1 MRDRSWQTFSA
12 SCILLICESQIGAT
26 LVTTARPTIYVSRL
40 LPDPVMAIVRERFQ
54 LVHDPHDALPTPPL
68 LREGLCRAD
77 MAIVTLGDRID
88 SETIQ
93 AATRLKILANYAVGY
108 NNIDLA
114 AARQRGLIVTNT
126 PDVLTDATADLT
138 WALILATARR
148 IVEGDA
154 LVRSAQ
160 WTGWSPT
167 QLLGTEVTGK
177 TLGIIG
183 MGRIGQAV
191 AQRAVGFRMP
201 VRYHTSQLKA
211 ISSLPREWEYRSLR
225 NLLAEVDFATMH
237 VPLTP
242 ATHHLIG
249 MRELAWMRPTAFII
263 NTARGPI
270 VDEAALVDALKRRI
284 IAGAGLDVYE
294 QEPAIHPALA
304 QLKQVV
310 LLPHLGSATLQA
322 RVQMGLV
329 CLENI
334 QAVLEGR
341 PAPNQIR

>member
-1 MRDRSWQTFSA
+1 MISTRP
-12 SCILLICESQIGAT
+12 ILYL
-26 LVTTARPTIYVSRL
+26 SRL
-40 LPDPVMAIVRERFQ
+40 FPDPVMAIARERFQ
-54 LVHDPHDALPTPPL
+54 LVQEPGDASPSPST
-68 LREGLCRAD
+68 LRAGLCQAD
-77 MAIVTLGDRID
+77 AAIVTLGDRID
-88 SETIQ
+88 AEAIY

-114 AARQRGLIVTNT
+114 AARQRRLVVTNT

-148 IVEGDA
+148 VVEGDT
-154 LVRSAQ
+154 LVRSGC
-160 WTGWSPT
+160 WTGWRPT
-167 QLLGTEVTGK
+167 QLLGGEVTGN

-191 AQRAVGFRMP
+191 AHRAAGFRVP
-201 VRYHTSQLKA
+201 VRYHTRQLKA
-211 ISSLPREWEYRSLR
+211 ISSLPGEWEYRSLR
-225 NLLAEVDFATMH
+225 DLLGEAGIITIH

-242 ATHHLIG
+242 NTHHLIG
-249 MRELAWMRPTAFII
+249 ARELGWMRKTAIVI

-270 VDEAALVDALKRRI
+270 VDEAALVEALKTGI

-294 QEPAIHPALA
+294 EEPALHPMLG

-310 LLPHLGSATLQA
+310 LLPHLGSATL
-322 RVQMGLV
+322 RTRIQMGLV

-341 PAPNQIR
+341 PAPNQVD

>member
-1 MRDRSWQTFSA
+1 MADTPP
-12 SCILLICESQIGAT
+12 ILYL
-26 LVTTARPTIYVSRL
+26 SRL

-54 LVHDPHDALPTPPL
+54 LVQDPHDALPAPSA
-68 LREGLCRAD
+68 LREGLCQAD
-77 MAIVTLGDRID
+77 AAIVTLGDFID
-88 SETIQ
+88 AETIR

-114 AARQRGLIVTNT
+114 AARARGLIVTNT

-138 WALILATARR
+138 WALLLATARR

-154 LVRSAQ
+154 LVRSGR

-167 QLLGTEVTGK
+167 QLLGAEVSGK

-191 AQRAVGFRMP
+191 AHRAVGFRMP
-201 VRYHTSQLKA
+201 VRYHTRQLMA
-211 ISSLPREWEYRSLR
+211 TASLPREWEYRSLQDI
-225 NLLAEVDFATMH
+225 LGEADVVTIH

-242 ATHHLIG
+242 GTHHLIG
-249 MRELAWMRPTAFII
+249 ARELAWMRPTAFVI

-270 VDEAALVDALKRRI
+270 VDEGALVDALKTGI

-294 QEPAIHPALA
+294 QEPAIHSALA

-310 LLPHLGSATLQA
+310 LLPHLGSATVHA

-341 PAPNQIR
+341 PAPNQIS

>member
-1 MRDRSWQTFSA
+1 MADTPP
-12 SCILLICESQIGAT
+12 T
-26 LVTTARPTIYVSRL
+26 LYLSRL

-54 LVHDPHDALPTPPL
+54 LVQDPHDALPAPSA
-68 LREGLCRAD
+68 LREGLCQAD
-77 MAIVTLGDRID
+77 AAIVTLGDFID
-88 SETIQ
+88 AETIR

-114 AARQRGLIVTNT
+114 AARARGLIVTNT

-138 WALILATARR
+138 WALLLATARR

-154 LVRSAQ
+154 LVRSGR

-167 QLLGTEVTGK
+167 QLLGAEVSGK

-191 AQRAVGFRMP
+191 AHRAVGFRMP
-201 VRYHTSQLKA
+201 VRYHTRQLMA
-211 ISSLPREWEYRSLR
+211 TASLPREWEYRSLQDI
-225 NLLAEVDFATMH
+225 LGEADVVTIH

-249 MRELAWMRPTAFII
+249 ARELAWMRPTAFVI

-270 VDEAALVDALKRRI
+270 VDEGALVDALKTGI

-294 QEPAIHPALA
+294 QEPAIRSALA

-310 LLPHLGSATLQA
+310 LLPHLGSATVHA

-334 QAVLEGR
+334 QAVLDGR
-341 PAPNQIR
+341 PAPNQIS

>member
-1 MRDRSWQTFSA
+1 MADTPP
-12 SCILLICESQIGAT
+12 T
-26 LVTTARPTIYVSRL
+26 LYLSRL
-40 LPDPVMAIVRERFQ
+40 LPDPVMVIVRERFQ
-54 LVHDPHDALPTPPL
+54 LVQEPLDALPAPL
-68 LREGLCRAD
+68 ALCEGLCQAD
-77 MAIVTLGDRID
+77 AAIITLGDFID
-88 SETIQ
+88 AETIR

-114 AARQRGLIVTNT
+114 AARARGLIVTNT

-138 WALILATARR
+138 WALLLATARR

-154 LVRSAQ
+154 LVRSGR

-167 QLLGTEVTGK
+167 QLLGAEVSGK

-191 AQRAVGFRMP
+191 AHRAVGFRMP
-201 VRYHTSQLKA
+201 VRYHTRQLMA
-211 ISSLPREWEYRSLR
+211 TASLPREWEYRSLQDI
-225 NLLAEVDFATMH
+225 LGEADVVTIH

-249 MRELAWMRPTAFII
+249 ARELVWMRPTAFVI

-270 VDEAALVDALKRRI
+270 VDEGALVDALKTGI

-294 QEPAIHPALA
+294 QEPTIHSTLA

-310 LLPHLGSATLQA
+310 LLPHLGSATVHA

-334 QAVLEGR
+334 QAVLDGR
-341 PAPNQIR
+341 PALNQVT

>member
-1 MRDRSWQTFSA
+1 MTD
-12 SCILLICESQIGAT
+12 
-26 LVTTARPTIYVSRL
+26 ARPTLYLSRL
-40 LPDPVMAIVRERFQ
+40 LPDPVMAIVRERFR
-54 LVHDPHDALPTPPL
+54 LVQEPL
-68 LREGLCRAD
+68 DTFPSPSALREGLCRSDA
-77 MAIVTLGDRID
+77 AIVTLGDRID
-88 SETIQ
+88 AEAIH

-114 AARQRGLIVTNT
+114 AARQHGLIVTNT

-138 WALILATARR
+138 WGLILATARR

-154 LVRSAQ
+154 LVRSGR
-160 WTGWSPT
+160 WPGWSPT
-167 QLLGTEVTGK
+167 QLLGAEVSGK

-191 AQRAVGFRMP
+191 ARRAMGFRMP
-201 VRYHTSQLKA
+201 VRYHSRQPIA
-211 ISSLPREWEYRSLR
+211 PSSHPHEWEYRSLQE
-225 NLLAEVDFATMH
+225 LLSEADVVTIH

-249 MRELAWMRPTAFII
+249 ARELVWMRPTAFLI

-270 VDEAALVDALKRRI
+270 IDEGALVDALKTGV

-294 QEPAIHPALA
+294 QEPAVHSRLA

-310 LLPHLGSATLQA
+310 LLPHLGSATLHA

-334 QAVLEGR
+334 QAVLDGH
-341 PAPNQIR
+341 PALNRIP

>member
-1 MRDRSWQTFSA
+1 
-12 SCILLICESQIGAT
+12 
-26 LVTTARPTIYVSRL
+26 VTDTRPTLYLSRL
-40 LPDPVMAIVRERFQ
+40 LPDPVMAIVRKRFQ
-54 LVHDPHDALPTPPL
+54 LVQDPLDALPAPSA
-68 LREGLCRAD
+68 LREGLCQAD
-77 MAIVTLGDRID
+77 AAIVTLADRID
-88 SETIQ
+88 AETIH

-114 AARQRGLIVTNT
+114 AAQQRGLIVTNT

-138 WALILATARR
+138 WALLLATARR
-148 IVEGDA
+148 VVEGDA
-154 LVRSAQ
+154 LVRSGR

-167 QLLGTEVTGK
+167 QLLGAEVSGK

-191 AQRAVGFRMP
+191 AHRAVGFRMP
-201 VRYHTSQLKA
+201 VRYHTRQPMA
-211 ISSLPREWEYRSLR
+211 TSSLPREWEFRSLR
-225 NLLAEVDFATMH
+225 DLLGESDVVTIH

-249 MRELAWMRPTAFII
+249 ARELGWMRSTAFVI

-270 VDEAALVDALKRRI
+270 INEGALVDALKTGI

-294 QEPAIHPALA
+294 QEPALHPALA

-310 LLPHLGSATLQA
+310 LLPHLGSATLHA

-334 QAVLEGR
+334 QAVFNGR
-341 PAPNQIR
+341 PAPNHVH

>member
-1 MRDRSWQTFSA
+1 MTDT
-12 SCILLICESQIGAT
+12 
-26 LVTTARPTIYVSRL
+26 RPTLYLSRL
-40 LPDPVMAIVRERFQ
+40 LPDPVMAIVRDRFQ
-54 LVHDPHDALPTPPL
+54 LVQEPLDALPTPST
-68 LREGLCRAD
+68 LRERLCQAD
-77 MAIVTLGDRID
+77 AAIVTLGDRID
-88 SETIQ
+88 AETIHS
-93 AATRLKILANYAVGY
+93 AIRLKILANYAVGY

-138 WALILATARR
+138 WALLLATARR
-148 IVEGDA
+148 IVEGDS
-154 LVRSAQ
+154 LVRSGR

-167 QLLGTEVTGK
+167 QLLGAEVSGK

-201 VRYHTSQLKA
+201 VRYHARQLMA
-211 ISSLPREWEYRSLR
+211 TPSLSREWEHRSLQD
-225 NLLAEVDFATMH
+225 LLGEADVVTIH
-237 VPLTP
+237 VPLSP
-242 ATHHLIG
+242 STHHLIG
-249 MRELAWMRPTAFII
+249 ARELAWMRPTAFLI
-263 NTARGPI
+263 NTARGPL
-270 VDEAALVDALKRRI
+270 VDEGALVDAIKKGI

-294 QEPAIHPALA
+294 QEPALHSALA

-310 LLPHLGSATLQA
+310 LLPHLGSATLHA

-334 QAVLEGR
+334 QAVLNGR
-341 PAPNQIR
+341 PAPNHVH

>member
-1 MRDRSWQTFSA
+1 
-12 SCILLICESQIGAT
+12 
-26 LVTTARPTIYVSRL
+26 VTDTRPTLYLSRL
-40 LPDPVMAIVRERFQ
+40 LPDPVMAIIRELFQ
-54 LVHDPHDALPTPPL
+54 LVQEPLDALPAPSA
-68 LREGLCRAD
+68 LREGLCQAD
-77 MAIVTLGDRID
+77 AAIVTLGDRID
-88 SETIQ
+88 AETIH

-108 NNIDLA
+108 NNIDLM

-148 IVEGDA
+148 IVEGDV
-154 LVRSAQ
+154 LIRSGH

-167 QLLGTEVTGK
+167 QLLGAEVSGK

-191 AQRAVGFRMP
+191 AGRAMGFRMP
-201 VRYHTSQLKA
+201 VRYCSHQPIA
-211 ISSLPREWEYRSLR
+211 PSSLPREWEYRSLQG
-225 NLLAEVDFATMH
+225 LLSEADVVTIH

-242 ATHHLIG
+242 ATYHLIG
-249 MRELAWMRPTAFII
+249 AQELAWMRPTAFLI

-270 VDEAALVDALKRRI
+270 IDEGALVNALKTSV

-294 QEPAIHPALA
+294 QEPAMHSGLA

-310 LLPHLGSATLQA
+310 LLPHLGSATLHA

-334 QAVLEGR
+334 QAVLAGH
-341 PAPNQIR
+341 PALNRIP

>member
-1 MRDRSWQTFSA
+1 MTDT
-12 SCILLICESQIGAT
+12 
-26 LVTTARPTIYVSRL
+26 RPTLYLSRL
-40 LPDPVMAIVRERFQ
+40 LPDPIMAIVRERFQ
-54 LVHDPHDALPTPPL
+54 LAQEPLDVLPAPSA

-77 MAIVTLGDRID
+77 AAIVTLGDRID
-88 SETIQ
+88 AEIIH
-93 AATRLKILANYAVGY
+93 AAARLKILANYAVGY

-138 WALILATARR
+138 WTLILATARR
-148 IVEGDA
+148 VVEGDA
-154 LVRSAQ
+154 LVRSGR

-167 QLLGTEVTGK
+167 ELLGAEISGK

-191 AQRAVGFRMP
+191 AHRAVGFRMP
-201 VRYHTSQLKA
+201 VRYHTSRPQA
-211 ISSLPREWEYRSLR
+211 NSSLPLEWEYRSLQD
-225 NLLAEVDFATMH
+225 LLREADIVTIHA
-237 VPLTP
+237 PLTP
-242 ATHHLIG
+242 ASHHLIG
-249 MRELAWMRPTAFII
+249 TRELSWMRSTAFLI

-270 VDEAALVDALKRRI
+270 VDEGALVTALKAGV

-294 QEPAIHPALA
+294 EEPALHPTLA

-310 LLPHLGSATLQA
+310 LLPHLGSATVHA

-329 CLENI
+329 CLKNI
-334 QAVLEGR
+334 QAVLDGR
-341 PAPNQIR
+341 PAPNQLH

>member
-1 MRDRSWQTFSA
+1 
-12 SCILLICESQIGAT
+12 
-26 LVTTARPTIYVSRL
+26 VTNTRPTLYLSRL

-54 LVHDPHDALPTPPL
+54 LVQEPLDALPAPSA
-68 LREGLCRAD
+68 LREGLRQAD
-77 MAIVTLGDRID
+77 AAIVTLGDPID
-88 SETIQ
+88 AETIRT
-93 AATRLKILANYAVGY
+93 ATRLKVLANYAVGY

-114 AARQRGLIVTNT
+114 AARQRDLIVTNT

-138 WALILATARR
+138 WALLLATARR
-148 IVEGDA
+148 VVEGDA
-154 LVRSAQ
+154 LVRSGK

-167 QLLGTEVTGK
+167 QLLGSEVTGK

-191 AQRAVGFRMP
+191 ARRAAGFRMR
-201 VRYHTSQLKA
+201 VRYHTGQPLA
-211 ISSLPREWEYRSLR
+211 TSSLPHEWEHRSLR
-225 NLLAEVDFATMH
+225 DILGEADIVTIH
-237 VPLTP
+237 TPLTP

-249 MRELAWMRPTAFII
+249 AQELAWMRPTAFVI

-270 VDEAALVDALKRRI
+270 IDEGALVDALKTGI

-294 QEPAIHPALA
+294 QEPALHPALA

-310 LLPHLGSATLQA
+310 LLPHIGSATLHA

-329 CLENI
+329 CLKNI
-334 QAVLEGR
+334 QAVLDGR
-341 PAPNQIR
+341 PAPNHVH

>member
-1 MRDRSWQTFSA
+1 
-12 SCILLICESQIGAT
+12 
-26 LVTTARPTIYVSRL
+26 VTDTRPTLYLSRL

-54 LVHDPHDALPTPPL
+54 MVQDPHDALPAPST
-68 LREGLCRAD
+68 LREGLCQAD
-77 MAIVTLGDRID
+77 AAIVTLGDRID
-88 SETIQ
+88 AETIH

-138 WALILATARR
+138 WALLLATARR
-148 IVEGDA
+148 LVEGDA
-154 LVRSAQ
+154 LVRSGR

-167 QLLGTEVTGK
+167 QLLGAEVSGK

-191 AQRAVGFRMP
+191 AQRAAGFRMP
-201 VRYHTSQLKA
+201 VRYHTRHPLA
-211 ISSLPREWEYRSLR
+211 TSSLSREWAHRSLR
-225 NLLAEVDFATMH
+225 DLLGEADVVTIH

-242 ATHHLIG
+242 ATQHLIG
-249 MRELAWMRPTAFII
+249 ARELAWMRPTAYLI

-270 VDEAALVDALKRRI
+270 IDEWALADALKLGI

-294 QEPAIHPALA
+294 REPAIHSALT

-310 LLPHLGSATLQA
+310 LLPHLGSATLHA

-329 CLENI
+329 CLQNI
-334 QAVLEGR
+334 QAVLDGR
-341 PAPNQIR
+341 PAPNHVH

>member
-1 MRDRSWQTFSA
+1 VTDR
-12 SCILLICESQIGAT
+12 
-26 LVTTARPTIYVSRL
+26 RPTLYLSRL
-40 LPDPVMAIVRERFQ
+40 LPDPVMTIVRERFQ
-54 LVHDPHDALPTPPL
+54 LVQEPLDALPSL
-68 LREGLCRAD
+68 SALREGLCQAD
-77 MAIVTLGDRID
+77 AAIVTLGDHI
-88 SETIQ
+88 EAATIY

-138 WALILATARR
+138 WALLLATARR
-148 IVEGDA
+148 VVEGDA
-154 LVRSAQ
+154 LVRSGR

-167 QLLGTEVTGK
+167 QLMGAEVSGK

-191 AQRAVGFRMP
+191 AQRAVGFRMQ
-201 VRYHTSQLKA
+201 VCYHTRQPKA
-211 ISSLPREWEYRSLR
+211 VTSFPHEWEYRSLQD
-225 NLLAEVDFATMH
+225 LLREADIVTIH

-242 ATHHLIG
+242 ATRHLIG
-249 MRELAWMRPTAFII
+249 ARELAWMKPTAFVI

-270 VDEAALVDALKRRI
+270 IDEGALADALTTGV

-294 QEPAIHPALA
+294 HEPAIHSVLA
-304 QLKQVV
+304 ELKQAV
-310 LLPHLGSATLQA
+310 LLPHLGSATLQT

-329 CLENI
+329 CLNNI
-334 QAVLEGR
+334 EAVLEGR
-341 PAPNQIR
+341 LAPNQVT

>member
-1 MRDRSWQTFSA
+1 MTDT
-12 SCILLICESQIGAT
+12 
-26 LVTTARPTIYVSRL
+26 RPTLYLSRL
-40 LPDPVMAIVRERFQ
+40 LPEPIMAIARERFQ
-54 LVHDPHDALPTPPL
+54 LVQEPVDELPTPSA
-68 LREGLCRAD
+68 LREGLSQAD
-77 MAIVTLGDRID
+77 AAIVTLGDRID
-88 SETIQ
+88 AEAIH

-108 NNIDLA
+108 NNIDLIS
-114 AARQRGLIVTNT
+114 ARQRGLIVTNT

-138 WALILATARR
+138 WALILSTARR

-154 LVRSAQ
+154 LVRSGR

-167 QLLGTEVTGK
+167 QLLGRDISGK

-191 AQRAVGFRMP
+191 AHRAAGFRMP
-201 VRYHTSQLKA
+201 VRYHTSQPIIA
-211 ISSLPREWEYRSLR
+211 SSLPGEWEYRTLHD
-225 NLLAEVDFATMH
+225 LLWEADIVTIH

-249 MRELAWMRPTAFII
+249 ARELAWMRPTAFLI

-270 VDEAALVDALKRRI
+270 IDEGALVDALQTGV

-294 QEPAIHPALA
+294 QEPAVHTALA

-310 LLPHLGSATLQA
+310 LLPHLGSATLHA

-329 CLENI
+329 CVNNI

-341 PAPNQIR
+341 PTPNQIP

>member
-1 MRDRSWQTFSA
+1 MTDT
-12 SCILLICESQIGAT
+12 
-26 LVTTARPTIYVSRL
+26 RPTLYLSRL
-40 LPDPVMAIVRERFQ
+40 LPEPVMVIMRERFR
-54 LVHDPHDALPTPPL
+54 LVQEPLDALPAPST
-68 LREGLCRAD
+68 LREGLCRSDA
-77 MAIVTLGDRID
+77 AIVTLGDHID
-88 SETIQ
+88 AETIH

-108 NNIDLA
+108 NNIDLM
-114 AARQRGLIVTNT
+114 AARQRSLIVTNT

-138 WALILATARR
+138 WALLLATARR
-148 IVEGDA
+148 IVEGDT
-154 LVRSAQ
+154 LVRSGR

-167 QLLGTEVTGK
+167 QLMGAEISGK

-201 VRYHTSQLKA
+201 VRYHSRQPIA
-211 ISSLPREWEYRSLR
+211 PSSLPREWECRSLHG
-225 NLLAEVDFATMH
+225 LLSEADVVTIHA
-237 VPLTP
+237 PLTP
-242 ATHHLIG
+242 TTHHLIG
-249 MRELAWMRPTAFII
+249 AQELVRMRPTAFLI

-270 VDEAALVDALKRRI
+270 VDEGALVKALKTSV

-294 QEPAIHPALA
+294 QEPAMHSGLA

-310 LLPHLGSATLQA
+310 LLPHVGSATLHA

-334 QAVLEGR
+334 QAVLDGH
-341 PAPNQIR
+341 PALNRIP

>member
-1 MRDRSWQTFSA
+1 MVD
-12 SCILLICESQIGAT
+12 I
-26 LVTTARPTIYVSRL
+26 RPTLYVSRL
-40 LPDPVMAIVRERFQ
+40 LPDPIMAIVRERFQ
-54 LVHDPHDALPTPPL
+54 LVQEPVDVLPTPSA
-68 LREGLCRAD
+68 LREGLCQAD
-77 MAIVTLGDRID
+77 AAIVTLGDRID
-88 SETIQ
+88 
-93 AATRLKILANYAVGY
+93 AATIHAAARLKILANYAVGY

-154 LVRSAQ
+154 LVRSGQ

-167 QLLGTEVTGK
+167 QLLGAEVSGK

-191 AQRAVGFRMP
+191 AQRAVGFRMEL
-201 VRYHTSQLKA
+201 RYHTSHPPA
-211 ISSLPREWEYRSLR
+211 TSSLPHEWEHRSLQD
-225 NLLAEVDFATMH
+225 LLGEADVVTIH
-237 VPLTP
+237 VPLTT
-242 ATHHLIG
+242 ATRHLIG
-249 MRELAWMRPTAFII
+249 ARELAWMKPTAFLI

-270 VDEAALVDALKRRI
+270 VDEGALVEALKRGT

-294 QEPAIHPALA
+294 QEPAVHPALS

-310 LLPHLGSATLQA
+310 LLPHLGSATLHA

-329 CLENI
+329 CVKNI
-334 QAVLEGR
+334 DAVLEGL
-341 PAPNQIR
+341 PAPNRVQS

>member
-1 MRDRSWQTFSA
+1 MADTPP
-12 SCILLICESQIGAT
+12 T
-26 LVTTARPTIYVSRL
+26 LYLSRL

-54 LVHDPHDALPTPPL
+54 LVQDPHDALPAPSA
-68 LREGLCRAD
+68 LREGLCQAD
-77 MAIVTLGDRID
+77 AAIVTLGDFID
-88 SETIQ
+88 AETIRL
-93 AATRLKILANYAVGY
+93 ATRLKILANYAVGY

-138 WALILATARR
+138 WALLLATARR
-148 IVEGDA
+148 VAEGDA
-154 LVRSAQ
+154 LVRSGR

-167 QLLGTEVTGK
+167 QLLGAEVSGK

-191 AQRAVGFRMP
+191 AHRAVGFRMP
-201 VRYHTSQLKA
+201 VRYHTGQLMA
-211 ISSLPREWEYRSLR
+211 TASLPREWEYRSLQDI
-225 NLLAEVDFATMH
+225 LGEADVVTIH

-249 MRELAWMRPTAFII
+249 ARELAWMRPTAFVI

-270 VDEAALVDALKRRI
+270 VDEGALVDALKTGI

-294 QEPAIHPALA
+294 QEPAIHSALA

-310 LLPHLGSATLQA
+310 LLPHLGSATVHA

-334 QAVLEGR
+334 QAVLDGR
-341 PAPNQIR
+341 PAPNQLH

>member
-1 MRDRSWQTFSA
+1 MTDT
-12 SCILLICESQIGAT
+12 
-26 LVTTARPTIYVSRL
+26 RPTLYVSRL

-54 LVHDPHDALPTPPL
+54 LPHAPHDALPTTPV
-68 LREGLCRAD
+68 LREGLCQAD
-77 MAIVTLGDRID
+77 VAIVTLGDRID
-88 SETIQ
+88 AETIH

-114 AARQRGLIVTNT
+114 AARERNLIVTNT

-148 IVEGDA
+148 VVEGDA
-154 LVRSAQ
+154 LVRSGR

-167 QLLGTEVTGK
+167 QLLGAEVSGK

-201 VRYHTSQLKA
+201 VRYHTRQPPPT
-211 ISSLPREWEYRSLR
+211 SSFPHEWEYRPLR
-225 NLLAEVDFATMH
+225 GLLEEADVVTIH

-242 ATHHLIG
+242 ATYHLIG
-249 MRELAWMRPTAFII
+249 QRELSWMRPTAFLI

-270 VDEAALVDALKRRI
+270 VDEAALADALETGLL
-284 IAGAGLDVYE
+284 ASAGLDVYE
-294 QEPAIHPALA
+294 REPATHPELA
-304 QLKQVV
+304 QLRQVV
-310 LLPHLGSATLQA
+310 LLPHLGSATLHA

-329 CLENI
+329 CLKNI

-341 PAPNQIR
+341 PAPNQVH

>member
-1 MRDRSWQTFSA
+1 MNDT
-12 SCILLICESQIGAT
+12 
-26 LVTTARPTIYVSRL
+26 RPTLYLSRL
-40 LPDPVMAIVRERFQ
+40 LPDPVMAIVQERFQ
-54 LVHDPHDALPTPPL
+54 LLQDPLDALPAPSA

-77 MAIVTLGDRID
+77 AAIVTLGDCID
-88 SETIQ
+88 AETIH
-93 AATRLKILANYAVGY
+93 AASRLKILANYAVGC

-114 AARQRGLIVTNT
+114 AARQRGLIITNT

-138 WALILATARR
+138 WALLLATARR
-148 IVEGDA
+148 VVEGDA
-154 LVRSAQ
+154 LVRSGR
-160 WTGWSPT
+160 WPGWSPT
-167 QLLGTEVTGK
+167 QLLGAEVSGK

-191 AQRAVGFRMP
+191 AHRAVGFRMP
-201 VRYHTSQLKA
+201 VRYHTRQSMA
-211 ISSLPREWEYRSLR
+211 TPSLPREWEHRSLR
-225 NLLAEVDFATMH
+225 DLLEEADILTIH

-249 MRELAWMRPTAFII
+249 ACELAWMRSTAFVI

-270 VDEAALVDALKRRI
+270 VDEGALVDALKTGVV
-284 IAGAGLDVYE
+284 AGAGLDVYE
-294 QEPAIHPALA
+294 QEPALHPALT

-310 LLPHLGSATLQA
+310 LLPHLGSATFHA

-341 PAPNQIR
+341 PAPNHVH

>member
-1 MRDRSWQTFSA
+1 
-12 SCILLICESQIGAT
+12 
-26 LVTTARPTIYVSRL
+26 
-40 LPDPVMAIVRERFQ
+40 MAIIRELFQ
-54 LVHDPHDALPTPPL
+54 LVQQPLDALPAPSA
-68 LREGLCRAD
+68 LREGLCQAD
-77 MAIVTLGDRID
+77 AAIVTLGDRID
-88 SETIQ
+88 AETIH

-114 AARQRGLIVTNT
+114 SARQRGLIVTNT

-138 WALILATARR
+138 WALLLATARR
-148 IVEGDA
+148 VVEGDS
-154 LVRSAQ
+154 LVRSGH

-167 QLLGTEVTGK
+167 QLLGAEVSGK

-201 VRYHTSQLKA
+201 VRYHSRQPIA
-211 ISSLPREWEYRSLR
+211 PSSLPREWEYRSLQE
-225 NLLAEVDFATMH
+225 LLSEADVVTIH

-249 MRELAWMRPTAFII
+249 TQELAWMRPTAFLI

-270 VDEAALVDALKRRI
+270 IDEGALVEALKKGV

-294 QEPAIHPALA
+294 QEPAIHSALA
-304 QLKQVV
+304 QVKQTV
-310 LLPHLGSATLQA
+310 LLPHLGSATLHA
-322 RVQMGLV
+322 RTQMGLV
-329 CLENI
+329 CVDNI
-334 QAVLEGR
+334 QAVLGGH
-341 PAPNQIR
+341 PAPNKIP

>member
-1 MRDRSWQTFSA
+1 MPSGTTTS
-12 SCILLICESQIGAT
+12 ILLPRES
-26 LVTTARPTIYVSRL
+26 V
-40 LPDPVMAIVRERFQ
+40 
-54 LVHDPHDALPTPPL
+54 
-68 LREGLCRAD
+68 
-77 MAIVTLGDRID
+77 
-88 SETIQ
+88 
-93 AATRLKILANYAVGY
+93 
-108 NNIDLA
+108 
-114 AARQRGLIVTNT
+114 GLIVTNT

-138 WALILATARR
+138 WALLLATARR

-154 LVRSAQ
+154 LVRSGR

-167 QLLGTEVTGK
+167 QLLGAEVSGK

-201 VRYHTSQLKA
+201 VRYHTRQP
-211 ISSLPREWEYRSLR
+211 LPPRLSPVSGSIRSLR
-225 NLLAEVDFATMH
+225 DLLREADIVTIH
-237 VPLTP
+237 VPLTS

-249 MRELAWMRPTAFII
+249 ARELAWMRPTAFVI

-270 VDEAALVDALKRRI
+270 VDEGALVDALKTGI

-310 LLPHLGSATLQA
+310 LLPHLGSATLHA

-334 QAVLEGR
+334 HAVLDGR
-341 PAPNQIR
+341 PAPNRISLSMERWMKT

>member
-1 MRDRSWQTFSA
+1 MDT
-12 SCILLICESQIGAT
+12 
-26 LVTTARPTIYVSRL
+26 RPTLYLSRL

-54 LVHDPHDALPTPPL
+54 LVQEPHDALPTPPV
-68 LREGLCRAD
+68 LREGLCQAD
-77 MAIVTLGDRID
+77 AAIVTLGDHID
-88 SETIQ
+88 AETIH

-114 AARQRGLIVTNT
+114 AARQCALIVTNT

-148 IVEGDA
+148 VVEGDA
-154 LVRSAQ
+154 LVRSGH

-167 QLLGTEVTGK
+167 QLLGAEVSGK

-191 AQRAVGFRMP
+191 SQRAVGFRMP
-201 VRYHTSQLKA
+201 VHYHTRQLMA
-211 ISSLPREWEYRSLR
+211 TSSLPHEWEYRSLR
-225 NLLAEVDFATMH
+225 DLLEEADIVTIH

-242 ATHHLIG
+242 ATRHLISA
-249 MRELAWMRPTAFII
+249 RELGWMRPTAFVI
-263 NTARGPI
+263 NTARGPLI
-270 VDEAALVDALKRRI
+270 DEAALADALTRGI

-294 QEPAIHPALA
+294 QEPAIHSALA

-310 LLPHLGSATLQA
+310 LLPHLGSATLHA
-322 RVQMGLV
+322 RVQMGVV

-334 QAVLEGR
+334 QAVLDGR
-341 PAPNQIR
+341 PAPNQID

>member
-1 MRDRSWQTFSA
+1 MTDP
-12 SCILLICESQIGAT
+12 
-26 LVTTARPTIYVSRL
+26 RPTLYISRL

-54 LVHDPHDALPTPPL
+54 LVQEPLDALPAPSA
-68 LREGLCRAD
+68 LREGLCQAD
-77 MAIVTLGDRID
+77 AAIVTLGDRID
-88 SETIQ
+88 AEAIH

-108 NNIDLA
+108 NNIDLM

-138 WALILATARR
+138 WALLLATARR
-148 IVEGDA
+148 VVEGDS
-154 LVRSAQ
+154 LVRSGH
-160 WTGWSPT
+160 WTGWSPI
-167 QLLGTEVTGK
+167 QLLGAEVSGK

-201 VRYHTSQLKA
+201 VRYHSRQPIAT
-211 ISSLPREWEYRSLR
+211 SSLPREWEYRSLQE
-225 NLLAEVDFATMH
+225 LLREADVVTIH

-242 ATHHLIG
+242 TTHHLIG
-249 MRELAWMRPTAFII
+249 ERELSWMRPTAFLI

-270 VDEAALVDALKRRI
+270 IDEGALVDALETGV

-294 QEPAIHPALA
+294 QEPAMHSGLA

-310 LLPHLGSATLQA
+310 LLPHLGSATLHA

-329 CLENI
+329 CVNNI
-334 QAVLEGR
+334 HAVLEGR
-341 PAPNQIR
+341 PAPNQIP